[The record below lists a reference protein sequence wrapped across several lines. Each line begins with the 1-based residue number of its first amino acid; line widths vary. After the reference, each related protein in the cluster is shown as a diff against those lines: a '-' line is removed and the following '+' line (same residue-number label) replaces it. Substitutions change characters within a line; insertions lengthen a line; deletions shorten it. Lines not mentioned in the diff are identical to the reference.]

1 MTQAEYSGP
10 PVRFT
15 LGSSRTGKMNGAWW
29 PQDDGLIARE
39 LSPLIDDLFEH
50 IGTVSQVSLN
60 WKPGSPRSC
69 MRSVAMPQYL
79 ANPPFHWVVTLRGEY
94 RTVRMLMVPAR
105 TNKLLARR
113 IMRLAAQMPLLDSS
127 SQDQVTA
134 ALRIILAA

>member
-1 MTQAEYSGP
+1 MTQAEYPGP

-15 LGSSRTGKMNGAWW
+15 LGPRKTGRVNGAWW

-39 LSPLIDDLFEH
+39 LSPLIEELCED
-50 IGTVSQVSLN
+50 IGTVSEVSLN
-60 WKPGSPRSC
+60 WKPGSPRSS
-69 MRSVAMPQYL
+69 MRSVAMPQHL
-79 ANPPFHWVVTLRGEY
+79 ANRPFHWVVTLRGEN
-94 RTVRMLMVPAR
+94 RTIRMLMVPAR